1 MRTYR
6 TTFNF
11 VETEEEAK
19 QLCERINKSYTYYMR
34 KTHPAH
40 FTPWKD
46 AEGKSTYN
54 YVVWYQV

>member
-6 TTFNF
+6 TTFDF
-11 VETEEEAK
+11 VETEEQAK
-19 QLCERINKSYTYYMR
+19 QLCERINKAYTYYMR
-34 KTHPAH
+34 KNHPAH